1 MPAAADSQ
9 GTNFV
14 FNNSTITVTNI
25 SISGSVNELD
35 ASHLGQA
42 SGSKRLLQ
50 AAPLTEADEITIDY
64 LGTTLVTRGQ
74 SATLTIGGASYG
86 TATCYSSSLTY
97 AVGELVKGN
106 ATFKVS

>member
-1 MPAAADSQ
+1 MAADSQ

-14 FNNSTITVTNI
+14 FSGSTYTVTNI
-25 SISGSVNELD
+25 QVSGSVNELD
-35 ASHLGQA
+35 ASHLGLA

-50 AAPLTEADEITIDY
+50 AAALVESDEITVDY
-64 LGTTLVTRGQ
+64 LGTTLVTRG
-74 SATLTIGGASYG
+74 ATGTPLVGSTNYG

-106 ATFKVS
+106 ASFKVS

>member
-1 MPAAADSQ
+1 MAADSQ

-14 FNNSTITVTNI
+14 FSGSTYTVTNI
-25 SISGSVNELD
+25 SVSGSVNELD
-35 ASHLGQA
+35 ASHLGLA

-50 AAPLTEADEITIDY
+50 AAALVESDEITVDY
-64 LGTTLVTRGQ
+64 LGTTLVTRG
-74 SATLTIGGASYG
+74 ATGTLTVGSTNYG

-97 AVGELVKGN
+97 ALGELVKGN

>member
-1 MPAAADSQ
+1 MAADSQ

-14 FNNSTITVTNI
+14 FSGSTYTVTNI
-25 SISGSVNELD
+25 QVSGSVNELD
-35 ASHLGQA
+35 ASHLGLA

-50 AAPLTEADEITIDY
+50 AAALVESDEITVDY
-64 LGTTLVTRGQ
+64 LGTTLVTRG
-74 SATLTIGGASYG
+74 ATGTLLVGSTNYG

>member
-1 MPAAADSQ
+1 MAVDSQ

-14 FNNSTITVTNI
+14 FAGSTYTVTNI
-25 SISGSVNELD
+25 QISGSVNELD

-50 AAPLTEADEITIDY
+50 AAALQESDEITVDY
-64 LGTTLVTRGQ
+64 LGTTLITRGTTGTLNIGS
-74 SATLTIGGASYG
+74 SAYTG
-86 TATCYSSSLTY
+86 TGTCFSSSLTY

>member
-1 MPAAADSQ
+1 MAADSQ

-14 FNNSTITVTNI
+14 FAGSTYTATNI
-25 SISGSVNELD
+25 QISGSVNELD

-50 AAPLTEADEITIDY
+50 AAALTEADEITVDY
-64 LGTTLVTRGQ
+64 LGTTLVTRG
-74 SATLTIGGASYG
+74 ATGTLTVAGSSLG

-106 ATFKVS
+106 ATFKVA